1 MKSPICLPTKT
12 VNGMGFGQEI
22 GGEFYLLTRKV
33 EPTLVNT
40 SAKRQHGEASQ
51 IRLSR
56 RRTHQCLAVTLETD
70 DTATRAGQHQLRRAV
85 SQRDGVIHE
94 RYFIL

>member
-1 MKSPICLPTKT
+1 MCLPTKT
-12 VNGMGFGQEI
+12 VNGVGFGHEI
-22 GGEFYLLTRKV
+22 GGEFYPLTRKV
-33 EPTLVNT
+33 EPALVNT
-40 SAKRQHGEASQ
+40 TAKWQHGEAGQ

-56 RRTHQCLAVTLETD
+56 RRTHQHLAVTLETD

-85 SQRDGVIHE
+85 SQRDGVAHE